1 MFYCNEIYFH
11 DDSVHCWSLISTHFW
26 SCDCVLLQADVD
38 AAVQL
43 LLKLKADYKQLTG
56 QDYQAGRPPTD
67 AVMNDEGHDDGDDQ
81 VDPWNVSTSSAKGVD
96 YDKLIGWFVY

>member
-1 MFYCNEIYFH
+1 M
-11 DDSVHCWSLISTHFW
+11 T
-26 SCDCVLLQADVD
+26 VLLQADVD

-96 YDKLIGWFVY
+96 YDKLIGWFVF